1 MLKNMQQADVECSW
15 GIENSAWKREAERE
29 GRRKNSSS
37 PMCLVSREQDFFKD
51 FLLEWG
57 SCGVFFA
64 PHHSGED
71 SPSPHL
77 EFDDNLDHGLV
88 PQPGEG
94 RCLDQRS
101 HQSGLQ

>member
-1 MLKNMQQADVECSW
+1 MEERS
-15 GIENSAWKREAERE
+15 RE
-29 GRRKNSSS
+29 GGKEEELEQSH
-37 PMCLVSREQDFFKD
+37 VSREQDFFKD

-64 PHHSGED
+64 PHRSGED

-94 RCLDQRS
+94 RCLDRRS